1 MIDTS
6 FLKHL
11 NRLSLIINK
20 KVASD
25 FVGERRSI
33 HSGYG
38 IIFKDH
44 GLYSPGDDFRKID
57 WRVFARTD
65 KLHTKRYEEEKN
77 LVVHILVDSS
87 ASMNFGSGKIKKF
100 EYAAMLGIGF
110 AYMALKNNERFVLS
124 TFSDQLEPFKPSRG
138 RRQLVAILD
147 YLKNKEAGGIS
158 RFEEALRNY
167 SKLIR
172 SRSLIVILSDFLYDV
187 EDVKRVIYTFK
198 NHDIKLIQVL
208 DDLEV
213 GLNIRGEFKF
223 KDLETKG
230 FLKTFVGPFLRKH
243 YLNQLDEHKRKLNWV
258 ASSLGAKFYSIS
270 TNTSV
275 YDAFYEILRD

>member
-11 NRLSLIINK
+11 DRLSVIINK
-20 KVASD
+20 KVTSN
-25 FVGERRSI
+25 FIGERRSI

-38 IIFKDH
+38 TIFKDH
-44 GLYSPGDDFRKID
+44 TLYSPGDDYRRID

-65 KLHTKRYEEEKN
+65 KLHTKRFEEEKN

-87 ASMNFGSGKIKKF
+87 ASMNFGSAGTTKF
-100 EYAAMLGIGF
+100 EYGAMLGIGL
-110 AYMALKNNERFVLS
+110 AYMALKNNEKFVLS
-124 TFSDQLEPFKPSRG
+124 TFSDKLEPFKPSRG
-138 RRQLVAILD
+138 RGQLVAILD
-147 YLKNKEAGGIS
+147 YLKNKQAGGVS

-167 SKLIR
+167 SKLIK

-198 NHDIKLIQVL
+198 NHDVKLIQVL

-213 GLNIRGEFKF
+213 GLNIKGEFKF

-243 YLNQLDEHKRKLNWV
+243 YLTRLDEHKRKLNWV
-258 ASSLGAKFYSIS
+258 ANSLGARFYSIS
-270 TNTSV
+270 TNKLI
-275 YDAFYEILRD
+275 YDAFNEILRD